1 MVFPLHSVSGPGS
14 KQLLNDG
21 IEPISNRLKN
31 QQAVTTLPAGRTGYA
46 GGGGLSASQPRL
58 LGIEVQIFVSVEI
71 VTSTLTSDP
80 TPVEQIKTVRLWAGS
95 TLEMHSMAAFDWHMT
110 SLLHKVQV
118 PEIRQHPQD
127 TCDSSRGGWLPILM
141 SIFILS
147 PIECLSRGC
156 LPRPWDVND
165 EQFDL
170 WKQIRISIKWP
181 QSNP

>member
-31 QQAVTTLPAGRTGYA
+31 QQAVTTLPAGRTAYV
-46 GGGGLSASQPRL
+46 GGGG
-58 LGIEVQIFVSVEI
+58 
-71 VTSTLTSDP
+71 TLTSVP

-95 TLEMHSMAAFDWHMT
+95 TLEMHSMAASDWHMT
-110 SLLHKVQV
+110 SPVHKVQV
-118 PEIRQHPQD
+118 PETRQHPQD

-141 SIFILS
+141 SIFIS

-181 QSNP
+181 QTNP

>member
-80 TPVEQIKTVRLWAGS
+80 TPVEQIKTVRL
-95 TLEMHSMAAFDWHMT
+95 
-110 SLLHKVQV
+110 
-118 PEIRQHPQD
+118 
-127 TCDSSRGGWLPILM
+127 
-141 SIFILS
+141 
-147 PIECLSRGC
+147 
-156 LPRPWDVND
+156 
-165 EQFDL
+165 
-170 WKQIRISIKWP
+170 
-181 QSNP
+181 